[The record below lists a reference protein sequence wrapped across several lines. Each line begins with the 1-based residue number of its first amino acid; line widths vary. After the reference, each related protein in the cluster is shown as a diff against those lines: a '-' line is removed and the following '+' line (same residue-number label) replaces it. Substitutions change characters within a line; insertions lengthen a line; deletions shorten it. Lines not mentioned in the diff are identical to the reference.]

1 MDERKE
7 KYKQLKKTYKKEK
20 RRHVTLWKTLGIIS
34 LVLAIVFSIATPII
48 KTFDNTFAALTGG
61 TFWEVVNGDSKA
73 VYFKSDFESDKA
85 RLDAGQLI
93 CYQVEAEGAA
103 LLMNNGALPLKQGAK
118 VSTLSTSSVNIVYGG
133 TGSGNVDAS
142 KADSLKT
149 ALEKSGL
156 KVNPTLWDFYTT
168 GEGSQYSRDAG
179 AGETAALMGSFN
191 IGEAPW
197 SVYTDAVKNSISEYG
212 DAVIIT
218 LSRIGGEGAD
228 AKQTYL
234 QLDQNEKD
242 MMAAA
247 AKMKADGKVK
257 SIVVL
262 INTSNALQ
270 VDFLKKND
278 YGVDAVLWI
287 GGVGAYGTN
296 AVTDILTG
304 KVNPSG
310 SLVDTYCYDN
320 FSSPAMK
327 NAIPVTYAGYDG
339 KNIPNY
345 AETYLIYQEGIY
357 VGYKYYETR
366 YEDFVMGTGN
376 AGTYAYGD
384 DVAFPFGFGLSYTT
398 FDYSGM
404 SVAYNAETDQFEV
417 TLTVTNSGAVAGKET
432 VQIYAQSPYTDYDKQ
447 NKVEKAAVQLVGF
460 GKTAVL
466 EPGAS
471 ETVKILVNKRD
482 MASYDAYGKK
492 TYIFEAG
499 DYYLTAATDA
509 HNAVNNILAAK
520 GFTPENTENR
530 MDAAGNAALAYKH
543 TQAEEDTRYSKS
555 ANGTDITNQLSLADP
570 NLYEG
575 TKGQNVTWLSRN
587 DWTGTYPSDQQIKLK
602 LTDLLIK
609 DLQRYRYDPKN
620 YEKVQMPTLG
630 ADNGLK
636 LVEMIG
642 LDYNDPKWQTLLD
655 QLTFDEM
662 VAMIGDSFHWRMPAA
677 SVHAPGSRDENGPQG
692 LTVAL
697 FGSSLGVETTAFT
710 SEDVMAATFNTDLLY
725 KVGNIIGNDCLA
737 AKVAC
742 LYGPGANMHRM
753 PYGGR
758 NFEYY
763 SEDGFLSGAICA
775 AEVKG
780 IQEKG
785 VDVVIKH
792 FALNDSEQ
800 DRIGLGVWVNEQAA
814 REIYLKAYQAAFEE
828 SGANGVMTAYTRW
841 GAVWSGGVKGLMTN
855 ILRKEWGNNGMSI
868 TDNVITPMVT
878 GVDGVLAG
886 TTTYDAML
894 PNIVN
899 ELPKYENDPVIVSAM
914 REACHHN
921 LYALANSSAMNGIG
935 PNTTIKVKTL
945 PMIIWL
951 TVLMILMWVAF
962 VPFLV
967 LWIRGKKKW
976 KKTEAYLNYR
986 TAKQARKE
994 AKKASKQQKPVTL
1007 AEEEPITEM
1016 EPLQVEEA
1024 PAETVEAEVPVA
1036 EVPAAEETEEKEEP
1050 KDE

>member
-1 MDERKE
+1 MDERKAE
-7 KYKQLKKTYKKEK
+7 LKQLKKACKKAK
-20 RRHVTLWKTLGIIS
+20 RKNVTLWKTLGILF
-34 LVLAIVFSIATPII
+34 LVFAIIFSAASVAV
-48 KTFDNTFAALTGG
+48 KMFDNTMAALLGG
-61 TFWEVVNGDSKA
+61 RFWDVENEDPNA
-73 VYFKSDFESDKA
+73 IYFDEDFETDA
-85 RLDAGQLI
+85 ERLDAGKEI

-103 LLMNNGALPLKQGAK
+103 LLMNNGVLPLAAGSK

-142 KADSLKT
+142 KADNLKV
-149 ALEKSGL
+149 ALEKSGFE
-156 KVNPTLWDFYTT
+156 VNPTLWDFYTT
-168 GEGSQYSRDAG
+168 GEGAKYSRESG
-179 AGETAALMGSFN
+179 AGETAALLGSFN

-197 SVYTDAVKNSISEYG
+197 SVYTDEVKNSIETYG

-228 AKQTYL
+228 AKGANPAETNYL
-234 QLDQNEKD
+234 ALDQNEKD

-247 AKMKADGKVK
+247 AQLKADGKVK
-257 SIVVL
+257 SIIVL

-270 VDFLKKND
+270 VDFLKENE
-278 YGVDAVLWI
+278 YAVDAVLWI

-296 AVTDILTG
+296 AVTDILAG

-320 FSSPAMK
+320 FSAPAMK
-327 NAIPVTYAGYDG
+327 NAVPVTYAGYDG
-339 KNIPNY
+339 QNIPNY

-366 YEDFVMGTGN
+366 YEDYVMGVGN
-376 AGTYAYGD
+376 AGNYAYGD
-384 DVAFPFGFGLSYTT
+384 DVAFPFGHGLSYTA
-398 FDYSGM
+398 FDYSDFA
-404 SVAYNAETDQFEV
+404 VVYNEETDQFAV
-417 TLTVTNSGAVAGKET
+417 TVTVTNSGDVAGKET
-432 VQIYAQSPYTDYDKQ
+432 VQVYAQSPYTDYDKE
-447 NKVEKAAVQLVGF
+447 NKVEKAAVQLIGF
-460 GKTAVL
+460 GKTDVL

-471 ETVKILVNKRD
+471 EKVTVLVDKRD
-482 MASYDAYGKK
+482 LAAYDTYGAK
-492 TYIFEAG
+492 TYILDAG
-499 DYYLTAATDA
+499 DYYLTVATDA

-520 GFTPENTENR
+520 GYTPETTDGR
-530 MDAAGNAALAYKH
+530 MDDFGLFTLTYKY
-543 TQAEEDTRYSKS
+543 TQEAFDAQTYSTS
-555 ANGTDITNQLSLADP
+555 ANGTEITNQLSLADP

-575 TKGQNVTWLSRN
+575 TEGQNVTWLSRN
-587 DWTGTYPSDQQIKLK
+587 DWEGTYPSDEQIVLQ

-609 DLQRYRYDPKN
+609 DLQRIRYNAAD
-620 YEKVQMPTLG
+620 YEAVEMPTLG

-642 LDYNDPKWQTLLD
+642 LDYDDPKWEQLLD
-655 QLTFDEM
+655 QLTYDEM
-662 VAMIGDSFHWRMPAA
+662 VSLIGDSFHWRMPAD
-677 SVHAPGSRDENGPQG
+677 SVQAPGSRDENGPQG

-697 FGSSLGVETTAFT
+697 FGSTLGVETTAFT
-710 SEDVMAATFNTDLLY
+710 SEDVMAATFNTELMY
-725 KVGNIIGNDCLA
+725 QVGNIIGNDCLA
-737 AKVAC
+737 ADVSC

-763 SEDGFLSGAICA
+763 SEDGFLSGEICA

-828 SGANGVMTAYTRW
+828 AGANGVMTAYTRW
-841 GAVWSGGVKGLMTN
+841 GAVWSGGVKGLMPN
-855 ILRKEWGNNGMSI
+855 IMRKEWGNNGMSI

-878 GVDGVLAG
+878 GADGVLAG

-894 PNIVN
+894 PNINN
-899 ELPKYENDPVIVSAM
+899 ELPGYENDPVIVTAM

-935 PNTTIKVKTL
+935 PDTVIKTKELPLVTTVRTV
-945 PMIIWL
+945 MI
-951 TVLMILMWVAF
+951 VLWVLHAGA
-962 VPFLV
+962 VV
-967 LWIRGKKKW
+967 LWILGKNKW
-976 KKTEAYLNYR
+976 KKTEAYLNYK
-986 TAKQARKE
+986 TMKNTLKAEKKE
-994 AKKASKQQKPVTL
+994 K
-1007 AEEEPITEM
+1007 
-1016 EPLQVEEA
+1016 
-1024 PAETVEAEVPVA
+1024 
-1036 EVPAAEETEEKEEP
+1036 
-1050 KDE
+1050 

>member
-1 MDERKE
+1 MDERKVE
-7 KYKQLKKTYKKEK
+7 LKQLKKACKKAK
-20 RRHVTLWKTLGIIS
+20 RRTVTLWKSLGILF
-34 LVLAIVFSIATPII
+34 LVFAIIFSAATAVVGI
-48 KTFDNTFAALTGG
+48 FDNTMAALVGG
-61 TFWEVVNGDSKA
+61 RFWDVINEDPNA
-73 VYFKSDFESDKA
+73 QYFKQDFATDEE
-85 RLDAGQLI
+85 RLSAGEKI

-103 LLMNNGALPLKQGAK
+103 LLMNNGALPLAAGAK

-142 KADSLKT
+142 KADSLKV

-156 KVNPTLWDFYTT
+156 QVNPTLWDFYTT
-168 GEGSQYSRDAG
+168 GAGAVYSRQSG
-179 AGETAALMGSFN
+179 AGETAALMGKFN
-191 IGEAPW
+191 VGEAPW
-197 SVYTDAVKNSISEYG
+197 SVYTDEVKDSIAAYG
-212 DAVIIT
+212 DAVIVT

-228 AKQTYL
+228 ADFPYL

-247 AKMKADGKVK
+247 AQMKADGKIT
-257 SIVVL
+257 SIIVL
-262 INTSNALQ
+262 LNTSNALQ
-270 VDFLKKND
+270 VDFLKENI
-278 YGVDAVLWI
+278 YNVDACLWI

-296 AVTDILTG
+296 AVTDILAG

-320 FSSPAMK
+320 FSAPAMK
-327 NAIPVTYAGYDG
+327 NAIPVTYGGYDG
-339 KNIPNY
+339 ENIPNY

-376 AGTYAYGD
+376 AGAYAYGN
-384 DVAFPFGFGLSYTT
+384 DVAFPFGHGLSYTT
-398 FDYSGM
+398 FSYSDM
-404 SVAYNAETDQFEV
+404 AVVYNGETDQFAV
-417 TLTVTNSGAVAGKET
+417 TLTVTNTGSVAGKET
-432 VQIYAQSPYTDYDKQ
+432 VQIYAQSPYTDYDKE
-447 NKVEKAAVQLVGF
+447 NKVEKAAVQLIGF
-460 GKTAVL
+460 GKTGIL

-471 ETVKILVNKRD
+471 ANISILVDKRD
-482 MASYDAYGKK
+482 MAAYDTYGAG
-492 TYIFEAG
+492 TYIMDAG

-520 GFTPENTENR
+520 GYTPETTESR
-530 MDAAGNAALAYKH
+530 MDAAGNAALTYKY
-543 TQAEEDTRYSKS
+543 TQEAFDNTTYATS
-555 ANGTDITNQLSLADP
+555 ANGTPITNQLSLADP

-587 DWTGTYPSDQQIKLK
+587 DWTGTYPSDEQIVLQ
-602 LTDLLIK
+602 LTDMLIE
-609 DLQRYRYDPKN
+609 DLQRIRYNPSD
-620 YEKVQMPTLG
+620 YETVEMPTMG

-636 LVEMIG
+636 LYDLIG
-642 LDYNDPKWQTLLD
+642 LDYDDPKWQTLLD
-655 QLTFDEM
+655 QLTYEEM
-662 VAMIGDSFHWRMPAA
+662 CNLIGDSFHWRMPAQ

-697 FGSSLGVETTAFT
+697 FGSTLGVETTAFT
-710 SEDVMAATFNTDLLY
+710 SEDVMAATFNTELLY
-725 KVGNIIGNDCLA
+725 QVGNIIGNDCLA
-737 AKVAC
+737 ADVSC

-828 SGANGVMTAYTRW
+828 ADANGVMTAYTRW

-878 GVDGVLAG
+878 GADGVLAG

-894 PNIVN
+894 PNINN
-899 ELPKYENDPVIVSAM
+899 ELPGYKNDPVIVSAM

-935 PNTTIKVKTL
+935 ANTTIRVKEL
-945 PMIIWL
+945 PLITTIRTVMI
-951 TVLMILMWVAF
+951 
-962 VPFLV
+962 V
-967 LWIRGKKKW
+967 LWVLFAGALVMWILGKKKW
-976 KKTEAYLNYR
+976 KKTEAYLDYR
-986 TAKQARKE
+986 TMKNTLKQEKKE
-994 AKKASKQQKPVTL
+994 AK
-1007 AEEEPITEM
+1007 
-1016 EPLQVEEA
+1016 
-1024 PAETVEAEVPVA
+1024 
-1036 EVPAAEETEEKEEP
+1036 
-1050 KDE
+1050 